1 MTPST
6 LDMRATD
13 ADIAIALVPEAWARA
28 CRAGGRVATQPRAV
42 TALKPQKPGRKS
54 GAYRLEGF
62 DADVVAKRSSR
73 ASALLERQIYQRVLP
88 ATGLPFLAFYGY
100 ADDITDPSYCWLFV
114 EYAGPAN
121 LMERDRTAVA
131 DCLARLHVSCVALAD
146 VVSLPAR
153 GGEHYLEQLLAA
165 RGNIQLGIEAGG
177 LSASERAKL
186 ELLRRQIDRLEARWE
201 AMTAP
206 CAIFPRTLVH
216 GDLARKNCRLH
227 ATPDGP
233 AIVMLDWETA
243 GWGPPAADL
252 AEWSRPPKN
261 TPGGWGGAVALDV
274 YASRVAGAWPRVTL
288 RDIEQQ
294 SRIGTV
300 FRLIAAVLWASE
312 LLPVGGGARAV
323 IKLAWL
329 SNRLAASEAGLHS

>member
-6 LDMRATD
+6 LDMRAAV
-13 ADIAIALVPEAWARA
+13 ADIAIALVPGAWARA
-28 CRAGGRVATQPRAV
+28 CRAGGRASTEPRAI
-42 TALKPQKPGRKS
+42 TTLKRQKPGRKS
-54 GAYRLEGF
+54 GAYRLEGL
-62 DADVVAKRSSR
+62 DTDVVAKRCSR
-73 ASALLERQIYQRVLP
+73 ASALLERQIYQHVLP
-88 ATGLPFLAFYGY
+88 ATGLPFLAFHGY
-100 ADDITDPSYCWLFV
+100 ADDITDPAYCWLFV
-114 EYAGPAN
+114 EYAGPAH
-121 LMERDRTAVA
+121 LMERDRAVVA
-131 DCLARLHVSCVALAD
+131 DWLARLHVSCVALAD
-146 VVSLPAR
+146 VVSLPER
-153 GGEHYLEQLLAA
+153 GSDHYLEQLRAA
-165 RGNIQLGIEAGG
+165 RGNIQHGIEAGG

-186 ELLRRQIDRLEARWE
+186 ALLRRQLDRLEARWE
-201 AMTAP
+201 AMTTP
-206 CAIFPRTLVH
+206 CAILPRTLVH

-233 AIVMLDWETA
+233 AIVLLDWETA

-261 TPGGWGGAVALDV
+261 TPGGWGGTVALDA

-288 RDIEQQ
+288 RDIQQ
-294 SRIGTV
+294 QARIGTV

-329 SNRLAASEAGLHS
+329 SDRLAASEEGLNA